1 MAFRGDKRPAPDQ
14 IDVVIGR
21 RASFSGQLRSDASIR
36 VDGTV
41 EGGMIETPFP
51 ELVYVTVPRE
61 EVEEIKRGLTPQDK
75 ERMVETMHGK
85 IREAFRR
92 R

>member
-1 MAFRGDKRPAPDQ
+1 MGDFDFEGVLATIALDEG
-14 IDVVIGR
+14 ITGYVVP
-21 RASFSGQLRSDASIR
+21 SD
-36 VDGTV
+36 
-41 EGGMIETPFP
+41 EGYGMIETPFP